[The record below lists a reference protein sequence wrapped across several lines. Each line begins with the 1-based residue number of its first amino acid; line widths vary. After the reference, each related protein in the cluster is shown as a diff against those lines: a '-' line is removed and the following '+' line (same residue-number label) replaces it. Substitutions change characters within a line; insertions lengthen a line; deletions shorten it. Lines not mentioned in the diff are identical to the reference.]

1 VIVVLV
7 SSAGTVVLARTGLRR
22 GAILAFVGR
31 LTTLARFFICLCCH
45 RERRRRV
52 AIRTLCRHRERSEAI
67 SSQVEIATAL
77 RASQ

>member
-22 GAILAFVGR
+22 GGILALVGR
-31 LTTLARFFICLCCH
+31 LTTLARFFIYLCCH

-52 AIRTLCRHRERSEAI
+52 AIRTLCWSPLKWRLPRPCGPRN
-67 SSQVEIATAL
+67 
-77 RASQ
+77 